1 MILREALDL
10 YCERIDPGLWSE
22 PLNLLTS
29 LAFVVAA
36 WVLWRRQL
44 PSEAWR
50 ETRRLAVLL
59 GMVGVCGAVFHAT
72 GERWAQTLDAGAALL
87 AGVVFLQRYL
97 SRVVRARSGGIVLT
111 VLGLLILW
119 RVLKHFGD
127 LGMNGSEPYLV
138 AWLVLASL
146 SSWAARKSAE
156 SLPWMLAASCLFPVA
171 LALRSVDL
179 LACGVWRHGTHA
191 AWHVLA
197 AFVAYLCARGLA
209 AGCHERSGS
218 YHGLLTSAT
227 LLQR

>member
-1 MILREALDL
+1 MNLLEALDL
-10 YCERIDPGLWSE
+10 YCERTDPSLWSE
-22 PLNLLTS
+22 PFNIVSS
-29 LAFVVAA
+29 LAFVFAA
-36 WVLWRRQL
+36 WLLWRRQL

-59 GMVGVCGAVFHAT
+59 ALVGLCGGIFHAT
-72 GERWAQTLDAGAALL
+72 GERWAQWFDAGAALL
-87 AGVVFLQRYL
+87 AAVVFLQRYL
-97 SRVVRARSGGIVLT
+97 SRVVRARRGGIVLT
-111 VLGLLILW
+111 VFGLLVLW
-119 RVLKHFGD
+119 RALKSFGD
-127 LGMNGSEPYLV
+127 LGMSGSEPYLV

-156 SLPWMLAASCLFPVA
+156 SLPWMLAASCLFPLA
-171 LALRSVDL
+171 LAVRSVDL
-179 LACGVWRHGTHA
+179 RVCSTWPVGTHA